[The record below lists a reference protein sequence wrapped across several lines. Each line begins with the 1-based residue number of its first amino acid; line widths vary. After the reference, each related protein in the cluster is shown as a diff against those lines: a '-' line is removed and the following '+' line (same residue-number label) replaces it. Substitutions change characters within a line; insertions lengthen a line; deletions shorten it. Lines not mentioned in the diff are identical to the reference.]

1 MKSSNK
7 LILTSLMIII
17 SLTPA
22 VVNGQERSI
31 RGIWITDV
39 NIPETV
45 QAGEEVHVEFTYDY
59 NFSYVYDEIWDIEY
73 LSNVPVNLWIGN
85 EEIGYPLDE
94 VFNVTGSGTDTFTG
108 SFIAP
113 DEGTYELMARAD
125 YLDEVYSSDGWE
137 YMFINSYPPANIT
150 MTLTVLPAEPS
161 GTTDTGTSST
171 DETPDNGGGIPGFP
185 LVAVVIAIPFAVLS
199 RKRKI

>member
-1 MKSSNK
+1 MQSSNK
-7 LILTSLMIII
+7 LILASLMIII
-17 SLTPA
+17 SLTPV

-31 RGIWITDV
+31 RGIWVTDV

-45 QAGEEVHVEFTYDY
+45 HAGEEVTVEFTYDY
-59 NFSYVYDEIWDIEY
+59 NFSYVYDEIFDISY
-73 LSNVPVNLWIGN
+73 LSDVPVNLWIGN

-94 VFNVTGSGTDTFTG
+94 VFNVTGSGADTFTG

-125 YLDEVYSSDGWE
+125 YLDEVYGSDGWE

-171 DETPDNGGGIPGFP
+171 DGTPDNGGGIPGFP
-185 LVAVVIAIPFAVLS
+185 LVAVVIAIPFALRT
-199 RKRKI
+199 RKHRI